1 MPKKITYM
9 PLVTAL
15 TLFILL
21 VTKASLSLASV
32 EIEQLSTPELQA
44 RYQVLIEEMR
54 CPKCQNQNL
63 AGSDSM
69 VATDLRREIRRL
81 LEEGFSDQEV
91 NEYMVARY
99 GDFVLYRPP
108 LQRNTLALWL
118 APGVFAALGLL
129 TLIVIVVRSRNGRGG
144 RQGDETDTLSPE
156 EQRRLAQLLDGSGHR
171 EIESGIANGIE
182 SGSKNND

>member
-1 MPKKITYM
+1 MLSQIDMK
-9 PLVTAL
+9 PLRAVRA
-15 TLFILL
+15 LL
-21 VTKASLSLASV
+21 VVAALYAGATWASV
-32 EIEQLSTPELQA
+32 EVEPLSSAELQA

-81 LEEGFSDQEV
+81 LEEGFSDADIQD
-91 NEYMVARY
+91 YMVARY

-108 LQRNTLALWL
+108 LQRNTVALWI

-129 TLIVIVVRSRNGRGG
+129 TLIIIVARSRNGRGG
-144 RQGDETDTLSPE
+144 RQGQVSQALSAE
-156 EQRRLAQLLDGSGHR
+156 EQQRLDELLGSG
-171 EIESGIANGIE
+171 EQG
-182 SGSKNND
+182 GSKHND

>member
-1 MPKKITYM
+1 MPKIAKTSS
-9 PLVTAL
+9 LAAVL
-15 TLFILL
+15 TLLL
-21 VTKASLSLASV
+21 IVVTPFSAVRASV
-32 EIEQLSTPELQA
+32 EVEQLSTPELQA

-81 LEEGFSDQEV
+81 LEEGFSDQEI

-108 LQRNTLALWL
+108 LQRNTVALWV

-129 TLIVIVVRSRNGRGG
+129 TLIVIVARSRGGRGG
-144 RQGDETDTLSPE
+144 RQSEVSEDLSVE
-156 EQRRLAQLLDGSGHR
+156 EQQRLAQLLNAGEQG
-171 EIESGIANGIE
+171 
-182 SGSKNND
+182 GSKKDD

>member
-1 MPKKITYM
+1 MPIKFYRT
-9 PLVTAL
+9 PLLLVL
-15 TLFILL
+15 TLL
-21 VTKASLSLASV
+21 VAVVMPFSSARASV
-32 EIEQLSTPELQA
+32 EVEKLSSPELQA

-81 LEEGFSDQEV
+81 LEEGFSDQEI

-108 LQRNTLALWL
+108 LQRNTVALWV
-118 APGVFAALGLL
+118 APGIFAALGLL
-129 TLIVIVVRSRNGRGG
+129 TLIVIVARSRSGRGN
-144 RQGDETDTLSPE
+144 RQDDETDQLSVE
-156 EQRRLAQLLDGSGHR
+156 EQQRLAQLLSSSEQG
-171 EIESGIANGIE
+171 
-182 SGSKNND
+182 GSKHND

>member
-1 MPKKITYM
+1 MLKTAHTS
-9 PLVTAL
+9 PLIAVL
-15 TLFILL
+15 TLL
-21 VTKASLSLASV
+21 VIVVMPFSAVRASV
-32 EIEQLSTPELQA
+32 EVEQLSTSELQA

-81 LEEGFSDQEV
+81 LEEGFSDQEI

-108 LQRNTLALWL
+108 LQRNTVALWV

-129 TLIVIVVRSRNGRGG
+129 TLIVIVARSRGGRGG
-144 RQGDETDTLSPE
+144 RQDAESDDLSAE
-156 EQRRLAQLLDGSGHR
+156 EQQRLAQLLNTG
-171 EIESGIANGIE
+171 EQ